1 MTRLIFTSVS
11 LVTAMF
17 VASLG
22 AGSALADGD
31 TVILQLY
38 GQRAWEVSCQMEQDD
53 GDRIASRERGGGAGS
68 TGRILAQ
75 DVMLGTC
82 EYRVGHNGMLRVT
95 LVLDQTGLDC
105 PFTMTDEGLCRGYF
119 AGGTSGSF
127 TVTATPVAADTG
139 S

>member
-1 MTRLIFTSVS
+1 MRLSVTSVS

-38 GQRAWEVSCQMEQDD
+38 GQRAWEVSCEMEQGD
-53 GDRIASRERGGGAGS
+53 GDTIASRERGGGTGS
-68 TGRILAQ
+68 SGRILAQ
-75 DVMLGTC
+75 DVTLGSC
-82 EYRVGHNGMLRVT
+82 DYRVGDNGMLRVT
-95 LVLDQTGLDC
+95 LVLAQTSLAC
-105 PFTMTDEGLCRGYF
+105 PFTLTDEGLCRGYF

-127 TVTATPVAADTG
+127 TVTATPVEADTG

>member
-1 MTRLIFTSVS
+1 MTRLTFTSVS

-38 GQRAWEVSCQMEQDD
+38 GQRAWEVSCEMDQSD
-53 GDRIASRERGGGAGS
+53 GDTITSRERGGGSGS

-82 EYRVGHNGMLRVT
+82 DYRVGDNGMLRVT
-95 LVLDQTGLDC
+95 LVLDETGLDC
-105 PFTMTDEGLCRGYF
+105 PFTLTDEGLCRGYF

>member
-1 MTRLIFTSVS
+1 MRLSVTSVS

-38 GQRAWEVSCQMEQDD
+38 GQRAWEVSCEMEQSD
-53 GDRIASRERGGGAGS
+53 GDTIASRERGGGAGS

-75 DVMLGTC
+75 DVMLGSC
-82 EYRVGHNGMLRVT
+82 DYRVGDHGMLRVT
-95 LVLDQTGLDC
+95 LQLDETGLDC
-105 PFTMTDEGLCRGYF
+105 PFSMTDEGLCRGYF
-119 AGGTSGSF
+119 DGGMIGSF
-127 TVTATPVAADTG
+127 TITATPVEADTG